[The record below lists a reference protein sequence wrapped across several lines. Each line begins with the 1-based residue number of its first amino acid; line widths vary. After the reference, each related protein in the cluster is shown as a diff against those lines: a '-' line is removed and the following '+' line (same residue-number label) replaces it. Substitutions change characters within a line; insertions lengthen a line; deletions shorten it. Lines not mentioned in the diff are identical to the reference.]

1 MSAKTTPDRRATP
14 PSPAQSPQRPAARFN
29 DRLEQATRGAMAR
42 VAGNRK
48 TGRMVVAFV
57 LAFSIF
63 AIANPRVFL
72 SPLNMQNIGVA
83 APEIGVIAIA
93 MMLAMLTGGIDLSLV
108 AIANLS
114 AITIVSLYSGIAAS
128 DPALAESLTI
138 PILLAGVV
146 VGIGCGVLNSVL
158 VSVVGITPILATLGT
173 MQILNGIAVV
183 TTGGSTL
190 YGAPAG
196 LSAFG
201 RTALGPVPLL
211 FVVFIVIAA
220 LVALFVSRT
229 PLGRKIQL
237 EGANPVAARYSGIS
251 SRTVLTSTYT
261 IGGAL
266 AGVAGVLFLARN
278 PTASADYGASY
289 VLLVIVIAVLG
300 GTNPNGGFASVAG
313 IVLATLT
320 LQIVSSGF
328 TALRLSSY
336 EYAIAQG
343 VILIAV
349 MVLDYLMANRRS
361 RRSRVEP
368 GPPPTPPGL
377 VDSSSTTLTD
387 SH

>member
-1 MSAKTTPDRRATP
+1 MSAKTTSDRSSTGTTE
-14 PSPAQSPQRPAARFN
+14 RPGARLN
-29 DRLEQATRGAMAR
+29 DQLGELTRGVIAR
-42 VAGNRK
+42 ASGNRK
-48 TGRMVVAFV
+48 TGRMVVALV
-57 LAFSIF
+57 IAFAIF
-63 AIANPRVFL
+63 ASANPRVFL

-128 DPALAESLTI
+128 DPALAETLTI
-138 PILLAGVV
+138 PILLAGVA
-146 VGIGCGVLNSVL
+146 VGVACGALNSVL

-173 MQILNGIAVV
+173 MQILNGIAIV

-196 LSAFG
+196 LSTFG

-220 LVALFVSRT
+220 LVALFVSTT

-251 SRTVLTSTYT
+251 SRTVLMSTYT

-266 AGVAGVLFLARN
+266 AGGAGVLFLARN
-278 PTASADYGASY
+278 PTASADYGSSY

-349 MVLDYLMANRRS
+349 MVLDYVTANRRS
-361 RRSRVEP
+361 RRSRGEP
-368 GPPPTPPGL
+368 APSASPPGL
-377 VDSSSTTLTD
+377 ADSSSKTLID

>member
-1 MSAKTTPDRRATP
+1 MTATRSRSATP
-14 PSPAQSPQRPAARFN
+14 PPSSPGARLN
-29 DRLEQATRGAMAR
+29 ERVSAMTREVLAR
-42 VAGNRK
+42 ANANRK
-48 TGRMVVAFV
+48 TGRMVVALL

-63 AIANPRVFL
+63 AVANPRVFL
-72 SPLNMQNIGVA
+72 SPLNLQNIGVT
-83 APEIGVIAIA
+83 APEIGIIAIA

-114 AITIVSLYSGIAAS
+114 AITVVSLYSGIAAT
-128 DPALAESLTI
+128 DPALAESLTLPI
-138 PILLAGVV
+138 ILLGVL
-146 VGIGCGVLNSVL
+146 VGVGCGMLNGFL

-173 MQILNGIAVV
+173 MQVLNGIAIV

-190 YGAPAG
+190 YGAPQA
-196 LSAFG
+196 LTSFG
-201 RTALGPVPLL
+201 RTAIGPVPVL
-211 FVVFIVIAA
+211 FIVFIAIAL
-220 LVALFVSRT
+220 LVALLVSRT

-251 SRTVLTSTYT
+251 SRAVLMGTYT

-266 AGVAGVLFLARN
+266 AGIAGVLFLARN

-313 IVLATLT
+313 VVLATLT

-328 TALRLSSY
+328 TAIRLSSY

-349 MVLDYLMANRRS
+349 MVLDHITAS
-361 RRSRVEP
+361 RRPRRKSADDPAES
-368 GPPPTPPGL
+368 TPGL
-377 VDSSSTTLTD
+377 HAALPETTPTSAERD
-387 SH
+387 TEQS